1 MNDRIRQ
8 ALKDA
13 LAIHNLTQKQFAH
26 LSNVREDYVSKV
38 LRGERVNV
46 PREFAAMLDA
56 LNLELC
62 VREKPS
68 TTKSKKS

>member
-8 ALKDA
+8 ALKDY
-13 LAIHNLTQKQFAH
+13 LSTQNLTQKQLAD

-38 LRGERVNV
+38 LRGERVSV
-46 PREFAAMLDA
+46 PKEFAAMLDA
-56 LNLELC
+56 LNLELY

-68 TTKSKKS
+68 TAKSKKS